1 MEGDAQNAQRLEML
15 LVLQWLDEGR
25 PPEGDVMLSI
35 PTAAAE
41 LGLDGD
47 QGLLAL
53 MRALGL
59 LEDQGRVGVQWP
71 GRPFD
76 SGEARVLLS
85 TGITRDADGLFGP
98 GLS

>member
-1 MEGDAQNAQRLEML
+1 MDGDEQNAQRLEML

-25 PPEGDVMLSI
+25 SAEGDVMLSV

-41 LGLDGD
+41 LGLGD
-47 QGLLAL
+47 DAGLLAV
-53 MRALGL
+53 MRALGV
-59 LEDQGRVGVQWP
+59 LEERGRVGVQWP

-76 SGEARVLLS
+76 GSDARVLLAPD
-85 TGITRDADGLFGP
+85 ITRDADRLFGP